1 MKKYHGLTVSILA
14 LSLAGCYLPQNFN
27 NQVQVSRTGQYQVD
41 VDTDVVN
48 GNLLASQNEA
58 KARKTEIPA
67 NELKKISADCEK
79 IFYQTVAQDAKDG
92 KHILSSKYL
101 GECRGHLT
109 LKYTG
114 NIINEKNFD
123 ASITLP
129 ERGFASSQGFFIP
142 VAMKYNAK
150 TKQISIKSATH
161 GDKDSIS
168 LYGLIQYNGKLSV
181 KTDGKVISTN
191 ADSKPYWG
199 LIGSYKWGVK
209 DLTTPNASMVIATS
223 GI

>member
-1 MKKYHGLTVSILA
+1 MMKKRYSLTIATLVIS
-14 LSLAGCYLPQNFN
+14 LSGCYVPQNFN

-41 VDTDVVN
+41 VDTDVIN
-48 GNLLASQNEA
+48 GTLLYAQATSQEQK
-58 KARKTEIPA
+58 KALSADDLKEIF
-67 NELKKISADCEK
+67 ADCEK
-79 IFYQTVAQDAKDG
+79 EFNQTIAQDAKDG

-114 NIINEKNFD
+114 NIIKEKTFN
-123 ASITLP
+123 ASF
-129 ERGFASSQGFFIP
+129 GSSEKGIDIA
-142 VAMKYNAK
+142 VAMKYDTKN
-150 TKQISIKSATH
+150 KQIIINGKTQ
-161 GDKDSIS
+161 GDKQAIQAFSS
-168 LYGLIQYNGKLSV
+168 FQYNGKLSV

-199 LIGSYKWGVK
+199 LIGSYKWAVK
-209 DLTTPNASMVIATS
+209 DLTTPNATMIISTS

>member
-1 MKKYHGLTVSILA
+1 MKKYHGLTVAILA
-14 LSLAGCYLPQNFN
+14 LSLAGCYSAQNFN
-27 NQVQVSRTGQYQVD
+27 NQVQISRTGQYQVD

-48 GNLLASQNEA
+48 GTLLYAQATSKEQKRA
-58 KARKTEIPA
+58 LAA
-67 NELKKISADCEK
+67 DDLKKIFTDCETE
-79 IFYQTVAQDAKDG
+79 FNQNVAQDDKTG

-114 NIINEKNFD
+114 NIIKEKEFN
-123 ASITLP
+123 ASI
-129 ERGFASSQGFFIP
+129 GSSENGFFIP
-142 VAMKYNAK
+142 VAMEYAAK
-150 TKQISIKSATH
+150 TKQIIINGKTQ
-161 GDKDSIS
+161 GDKQAIQAFSS
-168 LYGLIQYNGKLSV
+168 FQYNGKLSV

-199 LIGSYKWGVK
+199 LIGSYKWAVK

>member
-1 MKKYHGLTVSILA
+1 MKKYSGLTITILA
-14 LSLAGCYLPQNFN
+14 LSLAGCYASQNFN

-41 VDTDVVN
+41 VDTDVIN
-48 GNLLASQNEA
+48 GTLLYAQATSKEQKRA
-58 KARKTEIPA
+58 LTADD
-67 NELKKISADCEK
+67 LKKIFTDCETE
-79 IFYQTVAQDAKDG
+79 FNQNVAQDDKTG

-114 NIINEKNFD
+114 NIIKEKEFN
-123 ASITLP
+123 ASI
-129 ERGFASSQGFFIP
+129 GSSEKGFFVP
-142 VAMKYNAK
+142 VAMEYAAK
-150 TKQISIKSATH
+150 TKQIIINGKTQ
-161 GDKDSIS
+161 GDKQAIQAFSS
-168 LYGLIQYNGKLSV
+168 FQYNGKLSV

-199 LIGSYKWGVK
+199 LIGSYKWAIK

>member
-1 MKKYHGLTVSILA
+1 MKKYSGLTVAILA
-14 LSLAGCYLPQNFN
+14 LSLAGCYASQNFN

-41 VDTDVVN
+41 VDTDVIN

-58 KARKTEIPA
+58 KARKIEIPA

-79 IFYQTVAQDAKDG
+79 IFYQTVAQDAKAG

-114 NIINEKNFD
+114 NIIKEKTFN
-123 ASITLP
+123 ASIGSS
-129 ERGFASSQGFFIP
+129 EKGFDIP
-142 VAMKYNAK
+142 VAMKYDTKN
-150 TKQISIKSATH
+150 KQIVINGKTQ
-161 GDKDSIS
+161 GDKQAIQAFSS
-168 LYGLIQYNGKLSV
+168 FQYNGKLSV

-199 LIGSYKWGVK
+199 LIGSYKWAVK

>member
-1 MKKYHGLTVSILA
+1 MKKYSGLTITILA
-14 LSLAGCYLPQNFN
+14 LSLAGCYASQNFN

-41 VDTDVVN
+41 VDTDVIN
-48 GNLLASQNEA
+48 GTLLYAQATSKERNREL
-58 KARKTEIPA
+58 TA
-67 NELKKISADCEK
+67 NDMKKIFADCEK
-79 IFYQTVAQDAKDG
+79 EFNQTIAQDAKDG

-114 NIINEKNFD
+114 NIIKEQEFK
-123 ASITLP
+123 ASIGSS
-129 ERGFASSQGFFIP
+129 RSGFEIP
-142 VAMKYNAK
+142 VAMKYDTKN
-150 TKQISIKSATH
+150 KQIVINGKTQ
-161 GDKDSIS
+161 GDKKAIKAFSS
-168 LYGLIQYNGKLSV
+168 FQYNGKLSV
-181 KTDGKVISTN
+181 KTDGKVILTN

-199 LIGSYKWGVK
+199 LIGSYKWAVK

>member
-1 MKKYHGLTVSILA
+1 MKKYSGLTITILA
-14 LSLAGCYLPQNFN
+14 LSLAGCYGAQNFN

-41 VDTDVVN
+41 VDTDVIN
-48 GNLLASQNEA
+48 GTLLYAQATSQEQKKSLSA
-58 KARKTEIPA
+58 DDLKEIF
-67 NELKKISADCEK
+67 ADCEK
-79 IFYQTVAQDAKDG
+79 EFNQTIAQDAKDG

-114 NIINEKNFD
+114 NIIKEKTFN
-123 ASITLP
+123 ASIGSS
-129 ERGFASSQGFFIP
+129 EKGFDIP
-142 VAMKYNAK
+142 VAMKYDSKN
-150 TKQISIKSATH
+150 KQIVINGKTQ
-161 GDKDSIS
+161 GDKQSIQAFS
-168 LYGLIQYNGKLSV
+168 SFQYNGKLSV

-199 LIGSYKWGVK
+199 LIGSYKWAVK
-209 DLTTPNASMVIATS
+209 DLSTPNASMVIATS